1 MNKLQRILLITLTVA
16 VVFGTTAPT
25 TSAQLFNFEKLEQ
38 QVRQF
43 TVIIEMKV
51 EMSFGMNST
60 EQEETLL
67 GTLVSDDGLV
77 IFNGNTVAAEHSF
90 ANLGGMTIRTSP
102 TSIEVR
108 TLDGETYD
116 GEYIGVDRFTKIG
129 FLRINDFDAKTLK
142 PVSFVDNGDAK
153 IGQWLALY
161 MLLPDFIEPPLGA
174 DIGMV
179 STLVKEPEKFTLTV
193 GFNPLQMTSVLF
205 NERGQPVGVLGT
217 LSNPSAGGLD
227 GGMMGGFDDFGIP
240 LLGVIT
246 AERIARL
253 VESPPQKGEVDRGWL
268 GITLQALTLDLIDYW
283 NLDLGGGIIVNNIVS
298 NSPAAESGLEVG
310 DIIYEVNGLPVL
322 VDKEE
327 RLPIFQRMISD
338 MGPGAGVEFSV
349 LRGIESETGPDRMK
363 MTATLAEAPMA
374 AADAPEYE
382 NDALEFHVRDLVFA
396 DYLFYNRDRD
406 EFNGAVVSEL
416 QSGGLAQVGGL
427 RIGDVIQRIGDE
439 PVEDVQDVEG
449 IMERIEEQKPREV
462 IFFVW
467 RNNQTM
473 FVNVRTDWD

>member
-1 MNKLQRILLITLTVA
+1 MFAALIV
-16 VVFGTTAPT
+16 TAALNLAPAA
-25 TSAQLFNFEKLEQ
+25 TSAQQFNFDRLEQ

-43 TVIIEMKV
+43 TVIIDMKV

-67 GTLVSDDGLV
+67 GTLVSNDGLV
-77 IFNGNTVAAEHSF
+77 IFNGNTVAAEHTF

-102 TSIEVR
+102 TKIEVR
-108 TLDGETYD
+108 TLDGTTYD
-116 GEYIGVDRFTKIG
+116 GEYIGVDRLTRIG
-129 FLRINDFDAKTLK
+129 FLRIANFDQKQLK
-142 PVSFVDNGDAK
+142 PVSFVDQGEVK
-153 IGQWLALY
+153 VGQWLALY
-161 MLLPDFIEPPLGA
+161 MLLPEFITPRLSA
-174 DIGMV
+174 DVGMI
-179 STLVKEPEKFTLTV
+179 STLVEEPEEFTLTV

-205 NERGQPVGVLGT
+205 NERGQAVGVLGT
-217 LSNPSAGGLD
+217 LSDPSSGDMSGGL
-227 GGMMGGFDDFGIP
+227 MGSFDDFGIP

-246 AERIARL
+246 AERLARM

-283 NLDLGGGIIVNNIVS
+283 NLDVAGGIIVNNIVS
-298 NSPAAESGLEVG
+298 NSPAEEAGLEIG
-310 DIIYEVNGLPVL
+310 DIIYQVNGLPVL

-327 RLPIFQRMISD
+327 RLSVFQRMISD
-338 MGPGAGVEFSV
+338 MGPGAGVEFAV
-349 LRGIESETGPDRMK
+349 LRGVETEAAPNRLTL
-363 MTATLAEAPMA
+363 TATLKEAPMA

-382 NDALEFHVRDLVFA
+382 NDALEFTVRDLVFA
-396 DYLFYNRDRD
+396 DYMFYNRDPE

-427 RIGDVIQRIGDE
+427 QIGDVIQRIGDE
-439 PVEDVQDVEG
+439 PVENVQDAEG
-449 IMERIEEQKPREV
+449 IMTRIEEQKPREV

-467 RNNQTM
+467 RNNKTM